1 MTRSATTTGPFVADP
16 GGPASARVEEDNRR
30 FREDIAGLRFSFRC
44 EDCAHYGPAAR
55 RCSLE
60 FDPRF
65 LTTTELRAVA
75 DDGHV
80 VFCKYFESD

>member
-1 MTRSATTTGPFVADP
+1 MTRYPSTARPVARNAAD
-16 GGPASARVEEDNRR
+16 VERMNER

-44 EDCAHYGPAAR
+44 EDCAHYAPAAR

-60 FDPRF
+60 FDPRY
-65 LTTTELRAVA
+65 LTTPELRAVA